1 MNLKSLIIGLGIVIL
16 LNDCSSKTKIIK
28 ITFTE
33 MYCSGAAPP
42 EEMLKDMETK
52 KPFIN
57 RDVEVFLE
65 GKLSPTPLKYKT
77 NEKGELILQRK
88 LSKKVAVSFY
98 PTAEIFDTSANRDYG
113 YQNCY
118 KDFIK
123 QNLLLVDM
131 KNKAKLI
138 DYSVFIMCD
147 PCAPPHP

>member
-16 LNDCSSKTKIIK
+16 LTDCSSKTKTIK

-33 MYCSGAAPP
+33 MYCGGAAPP

-52 KPFIN
+52 KPFSN
-57 RDVEVFLE
+57 REVEVFVN
-65 GKLSPTPLKYKT
+65 GSVSRTPLKYKT
-77 NEKGELILQRK
+77 NDQGELIIARK

-98 PTAEIFDTSANRDYG
+98 PTAELFDTTANRDLG

-118 KDFIK
+118 KDFINR
-123 QNLLLVDM
+123 NLLLVDM
-131 KNKAKLI
+131 KNRAKLI